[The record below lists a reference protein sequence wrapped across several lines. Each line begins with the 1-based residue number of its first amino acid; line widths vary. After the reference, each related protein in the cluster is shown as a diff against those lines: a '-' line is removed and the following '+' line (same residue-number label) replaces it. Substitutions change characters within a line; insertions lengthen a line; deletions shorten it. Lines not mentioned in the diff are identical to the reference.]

1 LSEGEIQKMVKDAEV
16 NAAEDHRRVEL
27 VNARNQGE
35 ATVHSV
41 RKSLAEHGDKLG
53 DEDKG
58 RIDDAIRA
66 LEEALKGED
75 KAEID
80 KRSAELAT
88 ASQKLGEMM
97 YAKMQAEQ
105 GDAAGAAG
113 AAGAGAAGAGAGAE
127 ARRKD
132 EDVVDAD
139 FKEVRRG

>member
-1 LSEGEIQKMVKDAEV
+1 
-16 NAAEDHRRVEL
+16 
-27 VNARNQGE
+27 
-35 ATVHSV
+35 
-41 RKSLAEHGDKLG
+41 
-53 DEDKG
+53 
-58 RIDDAIRA
+58 
-66 LEEALKGED
+66 
-75 KAEID
+75 
-80 KRSAELAT
+80 
-88 ASQKLGEMM
+88 MM